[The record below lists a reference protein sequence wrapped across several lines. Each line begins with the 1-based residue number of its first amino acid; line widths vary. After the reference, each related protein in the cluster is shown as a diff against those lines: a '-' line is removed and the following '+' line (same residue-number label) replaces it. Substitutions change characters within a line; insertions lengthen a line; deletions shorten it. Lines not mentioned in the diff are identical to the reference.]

1 MAQNLIRRLA
11 RENLGK
17 RKNSPWFSTWSL
29 HRQPPAEIHDPHEKV
44 PQDAPRAL
52 PIDGS
57 PDALEWLRDPRIL
70 TPAAIAC
77 VVAIALLL
85 YFPLRTALPELM
97 LMSGIVVGVTGSM
110 LWYWLDPLSLL
121 LETET

>member
-17 RKNSPWFSTWSL
+17 RKNSPWFSIWRR
-29 HRQPPAEIHDPHEKV
+29 HRQIPAESHDQQGNV
-44 PQDAPRAL
+44 PGKSRRAIS
-52 PIDGS
+52 IDGS
-57 PDALEWLRDPRIL
+57 PDALEWLRDPRGL
-70 TPAAIAC
+70 TPAAIVC

-97 LMSGIVVGVTGSM
+97 LMSGIVLGVTGSM

-121 LETET
+121 LETEM